1 MKWKIPVIVL
11 LLALIACGGP
21 KVVYDYDD
29 KVDFRQYRT
38 YNIYPELQTGLSML
52 DEKRLLEAVDAVMQE
67 QGFSKSTSPDLYLN
81 IFSEQFQEPTRNRL
95 GVGIS
100 GGSRGLGVGIS
111 GGVPV
116 GGPDRYQV
124 LVLDLIDVRVDQLIW
139 QAEVQA
145 KWNASATPEQ
155 KRTWFQKAVKKAF
168 SAYPPKD

>member
-1 MKWKIPVIVL
+1 MKWKIPAL
-11 LLALIACGGP
+11 LLFLVSIGCSGP

-29 KVDFRQYRT
+29 QVDFHQFRT
-38 YNIYPELQTGLSML
+38 YDIYPELQTGLSML

-67 QGFSKSTSPDLYLN
+67 QGFSKSTSPDLYIN
-81 IFSEQFQEPTRNRL
+81 IFSEQFQEPSRNSL

-116 GGPDRYQV
+116 GAPDRYQV
-124 LVLDLIDVRVDQLIW
+124 LVLDLIDVGADQLIW

-145 KWNASATPEQ
+145 KWNANASPEQ
-155 KRTWFQKAVKKAF
+155 RRAWFQKSLTKAF
-168 SAYPPKD
+168 SAYPPKK

>member
-1 MKWKIPVIVL
+1 MIWKIPAL
-11 LLALIACGGP
+11 LILLVCIACGGP

-29 KVDFRQYRT
+29 KVDFRQFGT
-38 YNIYPELQTGLSML
+38 YDVYPELQTGLSAL
-52 DEKRLLEAVDAVMQE
+52 DEKRLLEAVDAVMQK
-67 QGFSKSTSPDLYLN
+67 QGFSRSTSPDLYIN
-81 IFSEQFQEPTRNRL
+81 IFSEQYQEPTRNRL

-116 GGPDRYQV
+116 GGAERYQV

-145 KWNASATPEQ
+145 KWNANATPEQ
-155 KRTWFQKAVKKAF
+155 KRAWFLKAVEKAF